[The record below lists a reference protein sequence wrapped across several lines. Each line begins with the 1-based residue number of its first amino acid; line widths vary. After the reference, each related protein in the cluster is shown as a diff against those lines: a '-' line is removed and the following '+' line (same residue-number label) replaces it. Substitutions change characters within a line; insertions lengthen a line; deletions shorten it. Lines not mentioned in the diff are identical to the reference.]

1 MVILQVQIELKGT
14 PCLDK
19 YKEQEKK
26 IQLANKAKEM
36 LLLTATA
43 KSADD
48 SGDVLDDDNDVANL
62 LPDSMNDLNKLMQS
76 AIIAHEKAKDT
87 ISDTP
92 VKGKRGASKSSK
104 KKKKKK
110 KKKGT
115 NGGGASAKQT
125 NQNTNKNQ
133 EKSPGSN
140 QSTSSSTP
148 SQSNSRRRKRRGR
161 AAAAGNDTNAA
172 KSSSKRQKSV
182 ERS

>member
-76 AIIAHEKAKDT
+76 AIIAHEKAKNT
-87 ISDTP
+87 TSDKP
-92 VKGKRGASKSSK
+92 VKGKGGASKSSRK
-104 KKKKKK
+104 
-110 KKKGT
+110 
-115 NGGGASAKQT
+115 
-125 NQNTNKNQ
+125 
-133 EKSPGSN
+133 
-140 QSTSSSTP
+140 
-148 SQSNSRRRKRRGR
+148 RRKRREPMVVAPQPNKQIKTPTRTKRNPLVRINRR
-161 AAAAGNDTNAA
+161 AAQPHRNQTQEGENDEEEPPLQATIPTPPNQAARD
-172 KSSSKRQKSV
+172 
-182 ERS
+182 RSPSREASP